1 MRSLY
6 RSLAAVLFLAALPLI
21 ASGQIVQRRELP
33 PRPGSS
39 SGQGQSDAAPAGN
52 PSAAGARSAEPAT
65 PTSSAPSALIGTIQ
79 SMAGLDTRHR
89 LGVGDR
95 LTYRV
100 VEDKDKPVGIQ
111 VTDSGEVEVPYY
123 GRVRAQGKSCMELAQ
138 LIKGRLEQDLY
149 YKATVIVALD
159 SIGRQTAV
167 SPGRVYLTG
176 AVRSPGAIEIP
187 GDEKLTVSKAI
198 LRVGGF
204 ADFGN
209 QKKVLL
215 IRKSKDGKSTTTVVD
230 VRAVLEGQLDKDV
243 EVEPGD
249 TIRVPERTLN
259 IGF

>member
-1 MRSLY
+1 MS
-6 RSLAAVLFLAALPLI
+6 
-21 ASGQIVQRRELP
+21 
-33 PRPGSS
+33 
-39 SGQGQSDAAPAGN
+39 
-52 PSAAGARSAEPAT
+52 
-65 PTSSAPSALIGTIQ
+65 
-79 SMAGLDTRHR
+79 GLDTRRR

-95 LTYRV
+95 LSYRV
-100 VEDKDKPVGIQ
+100 VEDKDKPVSIT

-123 GRVRAQGKSCMELAQ
+123 GRVRAQGKTCMELAQ
-138 LIKGRLEQDLY
+138 LIKGRLEGDLY
-149 YKATVIVALD
+149 YRATVIVALD
-159 SIGRQTAV
+159 SIGRVVV

-209 QKKVLL
+209 QKKVML
-215 IRKSKDGKSTTTVVD
+215 IRQSKDGKSNTTIID
-230 VRAVLEGQLDKDV
+230 VKAILEGQLDKDV

>member
-6 RSLAAVLFLAALPLI
+6 RSLAALVLAAATTSLS
-21 ASGQIVQRRELP
+21 AQIVQRRELP
-33 PRPGSS
+33 PRPNPN
-39 SGQGQSDAAPAGN
+39 SGQPQTDATTNPGGGAPAT
-52 PSAAGARSAEPAT
+52 RVAEPVPA
-65 PTSSAPSALIGTIQ
+65 SSAPSALIGTIQ

-89 LGVGDR
+89 LGAGDR

-138 LIKGRLEQDLY
+138 LIKSRLEQDLY

-159 SIGRQTAV
+159 SIGRQAAV

-176 AVRSPGAIEIP
+176 AVRSPGAIEMP

-209 QKKVLL
+209 QKKVML
-215 IRKSKDGKSTTTVVD
+215 IRKAKDGKSTTTIVD
-230 VRAVLEGQLDKDV
+230 VRAILEGQLEKDV
-243 EVEPGD
+243 ELEPGD